1 MTKKATTKPAAPT
14 FAIGDRIIAQTA
26 ATLQQLA
33 TGTITDITKSG
44 WFVIKLDDTNSSDVL
59 ANTKGKISARASSL
73 APMLAPAPAT
83 APAPAPTA
91 PATGDGTPA
100 PTARRASATPA
111 RTIPDTCPECE
122 SGELESE
129 TDEEGNIT
137 VSCTCGWE
145 ETIPAPDRGESEMS
159 KALRRAREH
168 YEKTKRP
175 DGTRS
180 ADNGDAIAK
189 ELRDYEPQEV
199 AELADKV
206 LKVPK
211 GTHFAKYQHLNN
223 GQIRMNSGNRIRIEW
238 KRANEEGDE
247 AAILHIAKLLNL
259 VEVDD
264 EEDAE

>member
-1 MTKKATTKPAAPT
+1 MSKNTTKPAAPT

-73 APMLAPAPAT
+73 TPMLPATGTDTPATAPEADATPAPAT
-83 APAPAPTA
+83 
-91 PATGDGTPA
+91 GG
-100 PTARRASATPA
+100 ASA
-111 RTIPDTCPECE
+111 D
-122 SGELESE
+122 
-129 TDEEGNIT
+129 
-137 VSCTCGWE
+137 
-145 ETIPAPDRGESEMS
+145 APDGEAEEKAEHPMS
-159 KALRRAREH
+159 KALREARKH
-168 YEKTKRP
+168 YQSTKRP

>member
-1 MTKKATTKPAAPT
+1 MTKKQTQATVK
-14 FAIGDRIIAQTA
+14 FAIGDRVIAKTA
-26 ATLQQLA
+26 ATLQELA
-33 TGTITDITKSG
+33 TGTVVDISKTG
-44 WFVIKLDDTNSSDVL
+44 WFIIELDDTNASDVL
-59 ANTKGKISARASSL
+59 ANTKGKISARQSSL
-73 APMLAPAPAT
+73 TPMLPPAT
-83 APAPAPTA
+83 APAPASAPAT

-100 PTARRASATPA
+100 PAPRRASATPA
-111 RTIPDTCPECE
+111 RAIPDTCPECE
-122 SGELESE
+122 SGELEAE
-129 TDEEGNIT
+129 TDEEGNTT

-145 ETIPAPDRGESEMS
+145 ETIPAPERTESEMS
-159 KALRRAREH
+159 KALRKAREH

-206 LKVPK
+206 LKAPK

-223 GQIRMNSGNRIRIEW
+223 GQIRMNSGNRIRAEW

-264 EEDAE
+264 DEEAGE

>member
-1 MTKKATTKPAAPT
+1 MSKKTTKPAAT
-14 FAIGDRIIAQTA
+14 FNVGDRVIAQTA

-33 TGTITDITKSG
+33 TGTIKDVTKSG
-44 WFVIKLDDTNSSDVL
+44 WFIIELDDTNSSDVL
-59 ANTKGKISARASSL
+59 ASTKGKISARQSSL
-73 APMLAPAPAT
+73 TPMLPPAT
-83 APAPAPTA
+83 APAPASAPAT

-100 PTARRASATPA
+100 PAPRRASATPA

-122 SGELESE
+122 SGELEAE
-129 TDEEGNIT
+129 TDEEGNTT

-145 ETIPAPDRGESEMS
+145 ETIPAPERGESEMS
-159 KALRRAREH
+159 KALRKAREH

-189 ELRDYEPQEV
+189 ELRDLEPWEV
-199 AELADKV
+199 ADLADKV
-206 LKVPK
+206 LGVPK

-223 GQIRMNSGNRIRIEW
+223 GQIRMNSGNRIRQAW
-238 KRANEEGDE
+238 KLANEEGDE
-247 AAILHIAKLLNL
+247 AAIVRIAKLLNL

-264 EEDAE
+264 DEEAGE